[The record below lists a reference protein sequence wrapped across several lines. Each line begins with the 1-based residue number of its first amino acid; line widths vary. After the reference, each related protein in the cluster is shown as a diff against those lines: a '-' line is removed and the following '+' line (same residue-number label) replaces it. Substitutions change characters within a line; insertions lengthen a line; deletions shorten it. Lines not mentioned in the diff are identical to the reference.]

1 MPGYIYID
9 EVLIGTA
16 DFKVVDA
23 TMGAISGVFQANEN
37 YQAYKGRVQKLVIEQ
52 GIANVDHLN
61 LKISLGSI
69 FHGVPKGGIGIT
81 DLAKCE

>member
-1 MPGYIYID
+1 MLGYIYID

-37 YQAYKGRVQKLVIEQ
+37 YQTCKRRFR
-52 GIANVDHLN
+52 N
-61 LKISLGSI
+61 SS
-69 FHGVPKGGIGIT
+69 
-81 DLAKCE
+81 